1 MLLDSSPSLDYLFQI
16 MKIKIP
22 VNNENWFKSS
32 VVVLSLIFLFI
43 SLWAFVRTSPGVDFY
58 ISWIGVLSVRE
69 QECVNFY
76 EKEKG
81 VQIRESFYMRSLEKS
96 VSPRLKMVA
105 QCWQDYEKIF
115 YKDQTSGNRLLFF
128 FNTPF
133 LYTFMQFF
141 VTGDYE
147 RDISLYYMIQMA
159 CFVLFIMVVM
169 HLLKFSF
176 ISILYPVIL
185 FSVFYGPFLFDLR
198 VGNVVL
204 MQLAFIA
211 LFLACSYLVYKKD
224 IGVILGGAVLG
235 VMVFFK
241 PNMVFLPFMLLVGWL
256 VSKQYRQSVLSFV
269 GMIAGA
275 VFATLSAAMFFSTF
289 RVWLW
294 WFKSACNVSNL
305 PYVSV
310 GEGNFAL
317 SRVLQESCGMQK
329 QSFVLLLI
337 SLTVVIVI
345 ALSIRKKNLSKS
357 SVSFSPAGNLLLIS
371 IGCLL
376 YLLCAPLVW
385 THYYMLALPAFMYLA
400 RPIPTMHGVRQ
411 AVIYSLALV
420 SYCFISVAGRSDVTG
435 LSLPTSAILC
445 NIGVI
450 CLISCLLWLWHA
462 GCSDEGGLS

>member
-1 MLLDSSPSLDYLFQI
+1 
-16 MKIKIP
+16 MKIKMHI
-22 VNNENWFKSS
+22 NNENWFKSS
-32 VVVLSLIFLFI
+32 VVVLSLVFLFI

-58 ISWIGVLSVRE
+58 ISWVGVLSVRE

-81 VQIRESFYMRSLEKS
+81 VQIRESFYVRSLEKS
-96 VSPRLKMVA
+96 VSPRQKMVA

-115 YKDQTSGNRLLFF
+115 YKDQASGNRLLFF

-133 LYTFMQFF
+133 LYTCMQFF

-147 RDISLYYMIQMA
+147 KDISLYYLIQMT
-159 CFVLFIMVVM
+159 CFILFIIVVM

-176 ISILYPVIL
+176 VSILYPVIL

-211 LFLACSYLVYKKD
+211 LFLASSHLVYKKD
-224 IGVILGGAVLG
+224 IGVLVGGAVLG
-235 VMVFFK
+235 GMVFFK
-241 PNMVFLPFMLLVGWL
+241 PNMVFLPFMLLLGWL
-256 VSKQYRQSVLSFV
+256 VLKQYRQAVLSSV
-269 GMIAGA
+269 GMIAGT

-289 RVWLW
+289 RVWGW
-294 WFKSACNVSNL
+294 WFNSACNVSNL

-310 GEGNFAL
+310 DEGNFAL
-317 SRVLQESCGMQK
+317 SRLLQEGLGMQK

-337 SLTVVIVI
+337 SLTIVIVI

-357 SVSFSPAGNLLLIS
+357 SETFSPSGNLLLIS

-385 THYYMLALPAFMYLA
+385 THYYMLALPSFMYLA
-400 RPIPTMHGVRQ
+400 RPIPIMQGVRQ

-435 LSLPTSAILC
+435 LSLVVSAILC

-450 CLISCLLWLWHA
+450 CLISCLLWLWHS
-462 GCSDEGGLS
+462 GCSSEGSPS